1 MDNPV
6 FESKKTLDPQ
16 TMLATSL
23 SNYVNHKMTM
33 EGDSAVQL
41 GADHRSAAV
50 VVPVSFTFVK
60 GEFLKTTF
68 LPEDNMSFHNLVR
81 EVKAGCSSYFKFSS
95 DLKKAL
101 KSNKADF
108 RFSFPKSNMH
118 LTRSQISEDS
128 EKYSCRFV
136 FEMTCGE
143 SRNVEVKIELIL
155 LEINSGDELVD
166 F

>member
-1 MDNPV
+1 M
-6 FESKKTLDPQ
+6 FESKRPLDPQ
-16 TMLATSL
+16 TLLAASL
-23 SNYVNHKMTM
+23 SKYVSHKMTM
-33 EGDSAVQL
+33 ERNLAVRL
-41 GADHRSAAV
+41 VTDLRSTV

-68 LPEDNMSFHNLVR
+68 LPEDDMPFHDLVK
-81 EVKAGCSSYFKFSS
+81 EVKAGCSSYFKFNSN
-95 DLKKAL
+95 LKIAL

>member
-1 MDNPV
+1 
-6 FESKKTLDPQ
+6 
-16 TMLATSL
+16 
-23 SNYVNHKMTM
+23 MTM
-33 EGDSAVQL
+33 EGNLAVHSVTDL
-41 GADHRSAAV
+41 RSTV

-68 LPEDNMSFHNLVR
+68 LPEDDMPFHDLVK

-95 DLKKAL
+95 NLKKAL

-108 RFSFPKSNMH
+108 RFIFTESNMH

-128 EKYSCRFV
+128 EKYSCRNV
-136 FEMTCGE
+136 FEITRGE
-143 SRNVEVKIELIL
+143 KRNVEVKIELVML
-155 LEINSGDELVD
+155 DSHSGDELVD